1 MITIDFRYF
10 PVGPGDR
17 VLDVGCGGGRHTF
30 EAYRRGADVTALDTD
45 AAQLADVEAMAEA
58 MRQAGEAGP
67 GAQGGSVTAV
77 RADALAMPFPD
88 GTFDR
93 VVAAEVLE
101 HIPDDAAALAE
112 IVRVVRPGGTVAVTV
127 PSYGPEKLCWMLS
140 DAYHANDGGHVRIY
154 RRAELVQLLRATG
167 LQVLGMHHAH
177 ALHAPYWWLKCLV
190 GVDRDPAAV
199 RAYHRM
205 LVWDMTAAPR
215 LTRTAERLL
224 DPVMGKS
231 LVLYARKPPAR
242 GGQRRSVTT
251 AGTHAG

>member
-45 AAQLADVEAMAEA
+45 GAQLADVEAMAEA

-67 GAQGGSVTAV
+67 GAQGGSVTTV
-77 RADALAMPFPD
+77 RADATALPFPD
-88 GTFDR
+88 GSFDR

-101 HIPDDAAALAE
+101 HLPNDAGALTE
-112 IVRVVRPGGTVAVTV
+112 IARVVRPGGTVAVTV

-140 DAYHANDGGHVRIY
+140 DAYHANEGGHVRIY
-154 RRAELVQLLRATG
+154 RRAELVQLLRTSG

-224 DPVMGKS
+224 DPVLGKS

-242 GGQRRSVTT
+242 GGQRRPATT
-251 AGTHAG
+251 AAAHAG